1 MSEVEWRRKWK
12 PDLKACPWLPITI
25 NKQQYLFKCK
35 YTHNSYELLF
45 TDNCNFWFE
54 RLEGAELEKRTV
66 SLNPN
71 VKATATRI
79 LDEIQN
85 CLENSSKKMS
95 VNVTENKKHLD
106 IHVDSQLAGMA
117 FVWKFQC
124 TEADSQLIS
133 ENFNVPLLAMVAE
146 LARRNEELVKI
157 IGAKDKEIDDYKS
170 QGAKTSRKHIE
181 TAVFVSTSFENN
193 MIMSKEFEEEVKK
206 LGSSGFSED
215 NQDLYRQIMTRYAYL
230 TRPVVTDEADDD
242 SLDEK
247 KTPSINSWETS
258 RLPASLT
265 DKSPV
270 KSSPGS
276 SPQKSPAKSR
286 SSSES
291 PPVKDTELMR
301 RQALERKLEDEERK
315 KNEPK
320 KKKKKI
326 AF

>member
-1 MSEVEWRRKWK
+1 M
-12 PDLKACPWLPITI
+12 
-25 NKQQYLFKCK
+25 
-35 YTHNSYELLF
+35 
-45 TDNCNFWFE
+45 
-54 RLEGAELEKRTV
+54 EKRTV
-66 SLNPN
+66 SLNPS

-85 CLENSSKKMS
+85 CLENSTKKMS
-95 VNVTENKKHLD
+95 VTVTENKKKLD
-106 IHVDSQLAGMA
+106 IYVDSQLAGMA

-124 TEADSQLIS
+124 TQADSQLIS

-181 TAVFVSTSFENN
+181 TPVFVSTAFENK

-215 NQDLYRQIMTRYAYL
+215 NQDLYRQIMTRYAYI
-230 TRPVVTDEADDD
+230 TRPVAADEADDD

-276 SPQKSPAKSR
+276 SPQKSPAKGR

-291 PPVKDTELMR
+291 SPVKDTELMR

-315 KNEPK
+315 KSEPK